1 MEEGIIYL
9 FIAKG
14 VIYVYLQKGNKW
26 TANQI

>member
-14 VIYVYLQKGNKW
+14 VIYVYLQKGKKW